1 MKILKV
7 EINNFKSFNKVTLPE
22 SGYLRDGLFLI
33 RGDNSMGKTSFME
46 AMLWCILGDKIIS
59 GHKSLFVRQGQS
71 SCRVDVTFEL
81 EDNIYKVV
89 RKIIS
94 RKSKKSNSDLEY
106 PVDASLSKQNGDTFS
121 IMYNG
126 VRRVNSEIQNLL
138 GLSDEDILKTVY
150 VKQKEVDSLATAEPA
165 KLRTL
170 VTSLFGLGEFDN
182 ITKRLKDRIIN
193 INESINNLS
202 RDVGRLDIEQNELG
216 KQKHRVTEIQ
226 ANLDEINK
234 QVAESKHLKSQLFD
248 LERLRII
255 THNVGIID
263 DVSNKLQIH
272 EEKIKSQRVQTQN
285 RQSRIES
292 LESEISTLDEEI
304 TTINDLVNSLMDENK
319 LRHIDDINND
329 ILNITEQIINQRK
342 KINVELESLSSEY
355 ILQLIKQMHTKITT
369 LTKEQSLM
377 NETLNQL
384 RQTHTEE
391 KLLVSMKHESLDYI
405 KNHKK
410 CPVCERDMM
419 GENSTFAKI
428 KSSHESHKSK
438 TLKLNNEIIQL
449 EKQID
454 TINLD
459 ISDKNNIHDS
469 LDRLTEP
476 IDTLEQKKSNLHST
490 LKSYDVDTIDA
501 LLSKIGNVS
510 ISEAIDQRR
519 ESENKL
525 SVNKKLIQAKRQ
537 NLEEERSQSTSGRT
551 DIEELEMEKA
561 QLNDQKVTANK
572 DILKQ
577 LKPYSSL
584 DELLKQFSC
593 YNITELENQ
602 HRIYDAQ
609 ISEQTKQKTSTKNQ
623 LDDTLVD
630 LVDREDRIKLLILQ
644 KKKLENS
651 KNKLRHMKFLK
662 GEINGFLSIHV
673 IEGKIVEILKEATN
687 HYLLPFSNRRYRVHE
702 FRSISKRVKDM
713 ESHGLEITLFD
724 EHDNMMRTKT
734 QISGGDETALGL
746 ALRLAISKIMGRIR
760 PFKNSET
767 HPPLVNMILLDEPM
781 GSLDVHRRRELMN
794 ILVSDA
800 SFSQIFLITH
810 TDIDVGDSHSIQ
822 VSSTN
827 QDKQLE
833 FTPMQ
838 V

>member
-7 EINNFKSFNKVTLPE
+7 EINNFKSYDKVTLPE

-33 RGDNSMGKTSFME
+33 RGDNSMGKTSLME

-71 SCRVDVTFEL
+71 SCRVAVTFEL
-81 EDNIYKVV
+81 EGNTYRVV
-89 RKIIS
+89 RKIIA

-106 PVDASLSKQNGDTFS
+106 PVETSLSKQNADTFS
-121 IMYNG
+121 ITHDG

-138 GLSDEDILKTVY
+138 GLSDEDIMKTVY
-150 VKQKEVDSLATAEPA
+150 IKQKEVDSLATAEPA

-170 VTSLFGLGEFDN
+170 VASLFGLEEFDR
-182 ITKRLKDRIIN
+182 ITKRLKDRIIT

-216 KQKHRVTEIQ
+216 KQKHQATEIQ
-226 ANLDEINK
+226 SNLDEIIK
-234 QVAESKHLKSQLFD
+234 QLDESRYDKSQLFD
-248 LERLRII
+248 LERLNMIANNMEII
-255 THNVGIID
+255 GEIT
-263 DVSNKLQIH
+263 NKLQIH
-272 EEKIKSQRVQTQN
+272 EEKIISQKVQTQN
-285 RQSRIES
+285 RESRIES

-304 TTINDLVNSLMDENK
+304 TTINDTMNDLMDEDQ
-319 LRHIDDINND
+319 LRRIDEINND
-329 ILNITEQIINQRK
+329 ILNITDQITIQHK
-342 KINVELESLSSEY
+342 KINVELKSLNSEY
-355 ILQLIKQMHTKITT
+355 ILQLTEQMKTKITQ
-369 LTKEQSLM
+369 LIQKQSLM

-391 KLLVSMKHESLDYI
+391 KLLVSIKHKSLDYI
-405 KNHKK
+405 QTHEK
-410 CPVCERDMM
+410 CPVCEHDMM

-428 KSSHESHKSK
+428 KSSHKSHKSK
-438 TLKLNNEIIQL
+438 TIQLNNEIIQL

-454 TINLD
+454 TITLD
-459 ISDKNNIHDS
+459 ISDQKNKHDS
-469 LDRLTEP
+469 LDRLIEP
-476 IDTLEQKKSNLHST
+476 IDTLEKNKSNLDSI
-490 LKSYDVDTIDA
+490 LKSYNVDTINA
-501 LLSKIGNVS
+501 LLLKLGTSS
-510 ISEAIDQRR
+510 ISEAINQRR

-525 SVNKKLIQAKRQ
+525 SVKQELIQVKRQ
-537 NLEEERSQSTSGRT
+537 NLEEEHSQSTSGKI
-551 DIEELEMEKA
+551 DIEELEAEKA
-561 QLNDQKVTANK
+561 QLNDQRATTNE
-572 DILKQ
+572 DILKL
-577 LKPYSSL
+577 LKPYSGL

-593 YNITELENQ
+593 SSLTELENQ
-602 HRIYDAQ
+602 HKIYDTQ
-609 ISEQTKQKTSTKNQ
+609 ISEQTKQKTSIKNQ
-623 LDDTLVD
+623 LDVIHVD
-630 LVDREDRIKLLILQ
+630 LVDRENRIKLLILQ
-644 KKKLENS
+644 KEKLEIS

-781 GSLDVHRRRELMN
+781 GSLDIHRRRELMN
-794 ILVSDA
+794 VLVSDS

-810 TDIDVGDSHSIQ
+810 TDIDVGDYHNIQ
-822 VSSTN
+822 VSSTSQN
-827 QDKQLE
+827 KQLE

-838 V
+838 A